1 MIDKCDGEK
10 KTKLVRAH
18 IKHAARTRSIVVA
31 FGRHI
36 LRFSISLWVL
46 VEWESVGAGK
56 AIIYMWCG
64 GTANI
69 EAGMGFRY
77 APTTHLVGWSEREKK
92 HKHLL

>member
-1 MIDKCDGEK
+1 MRWRK

-46 VEWESVGAGK
+46 VEWESVGAGI
-56 AIIYMWCG
+56 AIYICG
-64 GTANI
+64 VVGQRI
-69 EAGMGFRY
+69 SKREWVFGMLQ
-77 APTTHLVGWSEREKK
+77 PHVWLVGVREKK
-92 HKHLL
+92 T